1 MSVKTKLT
9 EIANDIREILNEQ
22 GGLTLDDMAVKLD
35 TVKEQIVSAVQAVN
49 EVVGNVSTLPEMSAE
64 VNVVANLAMVW
75 AMAALDLTVQ
85 MNGAQYTGKN
95 ETGAIASMELQQ
107 AYLTEV
113 NSMKEALA
121 DSYTAVGER
130 MGTMPDETQRFMKN
144 LPSAIRTIG
153 DVDGTNR
160 QKVLEWFTLAM
171 QLLNAVNAVDIDGF
185 TEEDA
190 YSDDT
195 VNLAVAHGRAIV
207 QAMSRITAAITEMG
221 GTAPLTQA
229 VDNFPGAIRTIPRG
243 EQWYQMMLTTIAD
256 LNRFDASGITGGM
269 NDEAT
274 VAAVQAGADQAKTDL
289 AAAYTT
295 ITQAGGAAQGAPT
308 IANLPAS
315 IQSIPPA
322 TGVTVKRAE
331 GTFTTDSS
339 GKATIWSTDIPF
351 KPDIFLIPGMKNGS
365 YDTQLAF
372 VFPEATTGDGYAK
385 QMATWSDD
393 YPHGI
398 EARVQLFWEG
408 YDTPYVS
415 ITMYSYYAS
424 GSTTTVK
431 ETTFPFVAIKY
442 TA

>member
-1 MSVKTKLT
+1 MKTKLT

-49 EVVGNVSTLPEMSAE
+49 AVTGNVSTLPEMSEE
-64 VNVVANLAMVW
+64 VNAVAELAMAWANLALEM
-75 AMAALDLTVQ
+75 TVRL
-85 MNGAQYTGKN
+85 NGAQYTGKN
-95 ETGAIASMELQQ
+95 EPGAIASEELQQ
-107 AYLTEV
+107 AYLTET
-113 NSMKEALA
+113 NSMQEALD

-130 MGTMPDETQRFMKN
+130 LGTLPDETQRFLKN
-144 LPSAIRTIG
+144 LPAAIRTIG

-160 QKVLEWFTLAM
+160 QKVLEWFTLTI
-171 QLLNAVNAVDIDGF
+171 QLLYVVNAVDISGF

-195 VNLAVAHGRAIV
+195 VNLAVAHGQAIV

-229 VDNFPGAIRTIPRG
+229 VDNFPGAIRTIPTG
-243 EQWYQMMLTTIAD
+243 EQWYQMMLATLAD
-256 LNRFDASGITGGM
+256 LNGFDASGITGGM

-274 VAAVQAGADQAKTDL
+274 ETAVQAGADQAKTDL

-322 TGVTVKRAE
+322 TGVTVQRAE

-339 GKATIWSTDIPF
+339 GKATIWSTAIPF
-351 KPDIFLIPGMKNGS
+351 KPDIFLIPGLKNGS

-385 QMATWSDD
+385 QLATWSDD
-393 YPHGI
+393 YPDGI
-398 EARVQLFWEG
+398 EAQVKRTWEG
-408 YDTPYVS
+408 ATPYLS
-415 ITMYSYYAS
+415 ITMYKYTSS
-424 GSTTTVK
+424 GSYSPVY
-431 ETTFPFVAIKY
+431 ETQFPFVAIKY

>member
-22 GGLTLDDMAVKLD
+22 GALTLDDMAVKLD

-49 EVVGNVSTLPEMSAE
+49 AVTGNVSTLPEMSAE
-64 VNVVANLAMVW
+64 VNAVAELAMAW
-75 AMAALDLTVQ
+75 ANIALDLTVQ
-85 MNGAQYTGKN
+85 MNGAQYTGLD
-95 ETGAIASMELQQ
+95 EPGAIASAELQQ
-107 AYLTEV
+107 AYLAEMD
-113 NSMKEALA
+113 SMNEALA
-121 DSYTAVGER
+121 DSYEAVSER
-130 MGTMPDETQRFMKN
+130 LGTLPDETQRFLKN
-144 LPSAIRTIG
+144 LPAAIRSIG

-160 QKVLEWFTLAM
+160 QKVLEWFTLTM
-171 QLLNAVNAVDIDGF
+171 QMLNAVNAVDISGF

-195 VNLAVAHGRAIV
+195 VNLAVAHGRTIV

-229 VDNFPGAIRTIPRG
+229 VDNFPGAIRTIPTG
-243 EQWYQMMLTTIAD
+243 EQWYQMMLDTLAD
-256 LNRFDASGITGGM
+256 LNGFDASGITGGM

-274 VAAVQAGADQAKTDL
+274 ETAVQAGADQAKTDL

-322 TGVTVKRAE
+322 TGVTVQRAE
-331 GTFTTDSS
+331 GTFTTDSH
-339 GKATIWSTDIPF
+339 GKATIWSTAIPF
-351 KPDIFLIPGMKNGS
+351 KPDIFLIPGLKNGS

-385 QMATWSDD
+385 QLATWSGD
-393 YPHGI
+393 YPDGI
-398 EARVQLFWEG
+398 EAQVKRTWEG
-408 YDTPYVS
+408 ATPYLS
-415 ITMYSYYAS
+415 ITMYKYTSS
-424 GSTTTVK
+424 GSYSPVY
-431 ETTFPFVAIKY
+431 ETQFPFVAIKY

>member
-22 GGLTLDDMAVKLD
+22 GGMTLDDMAAKLD

-49 EVVGNVSTLPEMSAE
+49 NVLGNVSTLPEMSAE
-64 VNVVANLAMVW
+64 VNAVVELAMSW
-75 AMAALDLTVQ
+75 AMVALDLTVE

-95 ETGAIASMELQQ
+95 EPGAIASLELQE
-107 AYLTEV
+107 AFLTEV
-113 NSMKEALA
+113 DRMNEALA
-121 DSYTAVGER
+121 ESYTAVGER
-130 MGTMPDETQRFMKN
+130 LGTMPDETQRFLKN
-144 LPSAIRTIG
+144 LPAAIRSIG

-160 QKVLEWFTLAM
+160 QKVLEWFTLTI
-171 QLLNAVNAVDIDGF
+171 QLLYAVNAVDISGF

-195 VNLAVAHGRAIV
+195 VNMAVAHGQAIV

-221 GTAPLTQA
+221 GTAPLAQA
-229 VDNFPGAIRTIPRG
+229 VDNFPGAIRTIPTG
-243 EQWYQMMLTTIAD
+243 EQWYQMMLATLAD
-256 LNRFDASGITGGM
+256 LNGFDASGITGGM

-274 VAAVQAGADQAKTDL
+274 VTAVQAGADQAKTDL

-295 ITQAGGAAQGAPT
+295 ITQAGGAAHGAPT

-322 TGVTVKRAE
+322 TGVNVQRAE
-331 GTFTTDSS
+331 GTFTTDSI
-339 GKATIWSTDIPF
+339 GEATIWSTAIPF
-351 KPDIFLIPGMKNGS
+351 KPDIFLIPGLKNGS
-365 YDTQLAF
+365 YDTQMAF

-385 QMATWSDD
+385 QLATWSDD
-393 YPHGI
+393 YQDGI
-398 EARVQLFWEG
+398 EAQVKRFWEG
-408 YDTPYVS
+408 ATPYLS
-415 ITMYSYYAS
+415 ITMYSYYAN
-424 GSTTTVK
+424 GSATTVK

>member
-49 EVVGNVSTLPEMSAE
+49 AVTGNVSTLPEMSEE
-64 VNVVANLAMVW
+64 VNAVAELAVAW
-75 AMAALDLTVQ
+75 ATAALNLTVG
-85 MNGAQYTGKN
+85 MNGAQYTGLD
-95 ETGAIASMELQQ
+95 EPGAIASAELQQ
-107 AYLTEV
+107 AYLTEA
-113 NSMKEALA
+113 NSMQEALD

-130 MGTMPDETQRFMKN
+130 LGTLPDETQRFLKN
-144 LPSAIRTIG
+144 LPAAIRSIG

-160 QKVLEWFTLAM
+160 QKVLEWFTLTM
-171 QLLNAVNAVDIDGF
+171 QMLNAVNAVDISGF

-195 VNLAVAHGRAIV
+195 VDLAVAHGQTIV

-229 VDNFPGAIRTIPRG
+229 VDNFPGAIRTIPTG
-243 EQWYQMMLTTIAD
+243 ERWYQMMLATLAD
-256 LNRFDASGITGGM
+256 LNGFDASGITGGM

-274 VAAVQAGADQAKTDL
+274 ETAVQAGADQAKTDL

-339 GKATIWSTDIPF
+339 GKATIWSTAIPF
-351 KPDIFLIPGMKNGS
+351 KPDIFLIPGLKNGS
-365 YDTQLAF
+365 YDTQMAF

-385 QMATWSDD
+385 QLATWSDD
-393 YPHGI
+393 YPDGI
-398 EARVQLFWEG
+398 EAQVKRTWEG
-408 YDTPYVS
+408 ATPYLS
-415 ITMYSYYAS
+415 ITMYKYTSS
-424 GSTTTVK
+424 GSYSPVY
-431 ETTFPFVAIKY
+431 ETQFPFVAIKY

>member
-22 GGLTLDDMAVKLD
+22 GGMTLDDMAAKLD

-49 EVVGNVSTLPEMSAE
+49 EVVGNVSTLPEMSEE
-64 VNVVANLAMVW
+64 VNAVAELAMAW
-75 AMAALDLTVQ
+75 ANIALGLTVQ
-85 MNGAQYTGKN
+85 MNGAQYTGLD
-95 ETGAIASMELQQ
+95 EPGAIASAELQQ
-107 AYLTEV
+107 AYLTEAQ
-113 NSMKEALA
+113 SMQEALD

-130 MGTMPDETQRFMKN
+130 LGTLPDETQRFLKN
-144 LPSAIRTIG
+144 LPEAIRSIG

-160 QKVLEWFTLAM
+160 QKVLEWFTLTM
-171 QLLNAVNAVDIDGF
+171 QMLNAVNAVDISGF

-195 VNLAVAHGRAIV
+195 VDLAVAHGRTIV

-229 VDNFPGAIRTIPRG
+229 VDNFPGAIRTIPTG
-243 EQWYQMMLTTIAD
+243 EQWYQMMLATLAD
-256 LNRFDASGITGGM
+256 LNGFDASGITGGM

-274 VAAVQAGADQAKTDL
+274 ETAVQAGADKAKTDL

-322 TGVTVKRAE
+322 TGVNVQRTE

-339 GKATIWSTDIPF
+339 GKATIWSTTIPF
-351 KPDIFLIPGMKNGS
+351 KPDIFLIPGLKNGS

-385 QMATWSDD
+385 QLATWSDD
-393 YPHGI
+393 YPDGI
-398 EARVQLFWEG
+398 EARVQRFWESA
-408 YDTPYVS
+408 TPYLS
-415 ITMYSYYAS
+415 ITIYKYTAS
-424 GSTTTVK
+424 GSYSPVY
-431 ETTFPFVAIKY
+431 ETQFPFVAIKY